1 MHSLPILQ
9 CAGTLETSSVRDDP
23 RTWEKIKVSFIGC
36 SGPSS
41 SLFRNLWQRNFQFD
55 SQDLMHENFLA
66 VLVSVGFG
74 TRMDG
79 GVVSSVQGV

>member
-1 MHSLPILQ
+1 VHNLPALQ

-41 SLFRNLWQRNFQFD
+41 SLFQNL
-55 SQDLMHENFLA
+55 
-66 VLVSVGFG
+66 
-74 TRMDG
+74 
-79 GVVSSVQGV
+79 